1 MMIKAPPQARS
12 NRQATRDPGA
22 RHGQVRIYLVLLLA
36 SLAYN
41 YSFVLIDYLRPFLV
55 RDLHMTLANTA
66 LLYAVQGAGV
76 ILGSFAVPV
85 FASRWGCRTILAAA
99 TLCLALL
106 TWGNLVSV
114 TFYQWAVLR
123 FGVGI
128 MLAGSYISSTT
139 MLANFFPPRVRGRL
153 LAICASTFS
162 VALLIAGS
170 VGAAVADRGWR
181 VLIWISILGPLAV
194 AALTWTVLPD
204 DRVLQVY
211 GESDT
216 AADAPVT
223 GGSWTEML
231 IGRRRYLTLACLLLA
246 GLNFSGYQFYSGFIT
261 TYLMTVRHYD
271 ASLAGVFVIIDGVG
285 TLVGSIAWGAI
296 ADWKGR
302 RINALGFVLAA
313 LFIGAMLIAPPRTL
327 LLCALEFGYAL
338 CLSTTSC
345 WAAYFA
351 ELFPIRLRPMGSS
364 LFHGGHI
371 ISLFAPLLVA
381 TIARSYPLVFGMAL
395 APLTF
400 LAAALLWWTLPETLR
415 TSVLYR
421 GFSAEAPEATR

>member
-1 MMIKAPPQARS
+1 MTSEADACPASTEKATAHYFARD
-12 NRQATRDPGA
+12 A
-22 RHGQVRIYLVLLLA
+22 QVRIYVVLLLA

-41 YSFVLIDYLRPFLV
+41 YSFILIDYLRPFLV
-55 RDLHMTLANTA
+55 RDLHMTLADTA
-66 LLYAVQGAGV
+66 LLYATQGAGV

-85 FASRWGCRTILAAA
+85 FASRWGSRTILALS

-106 TWGNLVSV
+106 TWGNLVSGS
-114 TFYQWAVLR
+114 FHEWAALR

-128 MLAGSYISSTT
+128 MLAGSYITSTT
-139 MLANFFPPRVRGRL
+139 MLANFFPPRIRGRL
-153 LAICASTFS
+153 LAICGATFS

-170 VGAAVADRGWR
+170 VGAAVGESGWR
-181 VLIWISILGPLAV
+181 VLIWISILGPLTVAV
-194 AALTWTVLPD
+194 LTWVALPD
-204 DRVLQVY
+204 DRGMRVY
-211 GESDT
+211 GDSDT
-216 AADAPVT
+216 ATAEAVT

-231 IGRRRYLTLACLLLA
+231 SGRRRYLTLACLLLA

-271 ASLAGVFVIIDGVG
+271 ASLAGVFVIIDGIG

-313 LFIGAMLIAPPRTL
+313 LFIAAMLVAPPRTP
-327 LLCALEFGYAL
+327 LLCALEFGYAV
-338 CLSTTSC
+338 CLSTASC

-351 ELFPIRLRPMGSS
+351 ELFPVRLRPMGTS
-364 LFHGGHI
+364 LFHGGHV
-371 ISLFAPLLVA
+371 ISLFAPLVVA
-381 TIARSYPLVFGMAL
+381 TVAKSYSLVFGMSL

-400 LAAALLWWTLPETLR
+400 LAAAVLWWTLPETLR
-415 TSVLYR
+415 TGVLYR
-421 GFSAEAPEATR
+421 GFNADAPEAGT